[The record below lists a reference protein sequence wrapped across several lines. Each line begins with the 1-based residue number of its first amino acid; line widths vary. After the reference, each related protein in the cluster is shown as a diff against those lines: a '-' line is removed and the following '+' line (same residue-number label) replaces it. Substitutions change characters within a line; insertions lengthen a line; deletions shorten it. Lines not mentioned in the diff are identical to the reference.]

1 MGYFFL
7 EKSKIIIML
16 ITILYLFKYHLF
28 VNEYKNV
35 LV

>member
-7 EKSKIIIML
+7 EKNKIIIML
-16 ITILYLFKYHLF
+16 TTTLDLFKYHLF